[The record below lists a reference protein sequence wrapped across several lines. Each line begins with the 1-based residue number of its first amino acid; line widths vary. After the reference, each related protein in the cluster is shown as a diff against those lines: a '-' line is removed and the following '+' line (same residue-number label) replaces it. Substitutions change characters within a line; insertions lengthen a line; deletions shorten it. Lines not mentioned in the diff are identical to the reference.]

1 MKIYYNIKNIRLGGS
16 LMLTIK
22 GLCKTYGSGEVK
34 VDALKN
40 INLTINQ
47 GEFVAIVGASGSG
60 KSTLLHTMAGLDKPT
75 EGNVIIDNQD
85 IYTLDGDNLA
95 VFRRRKMGFVF
106 QSFNLIDVLTLEENI
121 QLPVLLDH
129 QKIDKDYLN
138 ELLELLGL
146 RDRKDHLPSQL
157 SGGQQQ
163 RATIA
168 RALIYKP
175 SIIFAD
181 EPTGNLDKKNSK
193 EVMELL
199 KLSSKKYKQTLVVV
213 THDLEIASAA
223 DRIITLSD
231 GDIR

>member
-1 MKIYYNIKNIRLGGS
+1 
-16 LMLTIK
+16 MLTIK
-22 GLCKTYGSGEVK
+22 EVCKTYGSGEAK

-40 INLTINQ
+40 ISLTINQ

-60 KSTLLHTMAGLDKPT
+60 KSTLLHAMAGLDKPT
-75 EGNVIIDNQD
+75 EGNIIIDNQD
-85 IYTLDGDNLA
+85 IYTLDGENLA
-95 VFRRRKMGFVF
+95 VFRRRKIGFVF

-138 ELLELLGL
+138 ELLDLLGL

-163 RATIA
+163 RAAIA

-181 EPTGNLDKKNSK
+181 EPTGNLDKENSK

-231 GDIR
+231 GEIR

>member
-1 MKIYYNIKNIRLGGS
+1 
-16 LMLTIK
+16 MLTLK
-22 GLCKTYGSGEVK
+22 ELCKTYGSGEVK

-40 INLTINQ
+40 IDLTINQ

-60 KSTLLHTMAGLDKPT
+60 KSTLLHAMAGLDKPT

-85 IYTLDGDNLA
+85 IYTLNGDNLA
-95 VFRRRKMGFVF
+95 VFRRRKIGFVF
-106 QSFNLIDVLTLEENI
+106 QYYNLIDVLTLEENI
-121 QLPVLLDH
+121 QLPILLDH
-129 QKIDKDYLN
+129 QKIDKDYMS
-138 ELLELLGL
+138 ELLDLLGL
-146 RDRKDHLPSQL
+146 RDRRYHLPSQM

-163 RATIA
+163 RAAIA

-181 EPTGNLDKKNSK
+181 EPTGNLDKENSK

-213 THDLEIASAA
+213 THDLEIASEA

-231 GDIR
+231 GEIR

>member
-1 MKIYYNIKNIRLGGS
+1 
-16 LMLTIK
+16 MLTIK
-22 GLCKTYGSGEVK
+22 ELCRTYVSGEIK

-47 GEFVAIVGASGSG
+47 GEFVAVVGASGSG
-60 KSTLLHTMAGLDKPT
+60 KSTLLHAMAGLDKPT
-75 EGNVIIDNQD
+75 GGNIIIDNQD
-85 IYTLDGDNLA
+85 IYTLDTDNLA
-95 VFRRRKMGFVF
+95 VFRRRKIGFVF
-106 QSFNLIDVLTLEENI
+106 QSYNLIDVLTLEENI

-138 ELLELLGL
+138 ELLVLLGL
-146 RDRKDHLPSQL
+146 SDRKDHLPSQL

-163 RATIA
+163 RAAIA

-231 GDIR
+231 GEIR

>member
-1 MKIYYNIKNIRLGGS
+1 MLMIKN
-16 LMLTIK
+16 
-22 GLCKTYGSGEVK
+22 LCRTYGNGETK

-60 KSTLLHTMAGLDKPT
+60 KSTLLHAMAGLDKPT
-75 EGNVIIDNQD
+75 KGNVIIDNED
-85 IYTLDGDNLA
+85 IYILDEDNRA
-95 VFRRRKMGFVF
+95 VFRRRKIGFVF
-106 QSFNLIDVLTLEENI
+106 QSFNLIPVLNLEENI

-146 RDRKDHLPSQL
+146 KDRKDHLPSQL

-163 RATIA
+163 RAAIA

-181 EPTGNLDKKNSK
+181 EPTGNLDINNSK
-193 EVMELL
+193 EVMDLL
-199 KLSSKKYKQTLVVV
+199 KVSSKKYKQTLVVV
-213 THDLEIASAA
+213 THDLEIASRA

-231 GDIR
+231 GEIR

>member
-1 MKIYYNIKNIRLGGS
+1 
-16 LMLTIK
+16 MLTIK
-22 GLCKTYGSGEVK
+22 ELCKIYGSGEAK

-40 INLTINQ
+40 ISLTINQ

-60 KSTLLHTMAGLDKPT
+60 KSTLLHAMAGLDKPT
-75 EGNVIIDNQD
+75 EGNIIIDNQD
-85 IYTLDGDNLA
+85 IYTLDGENLA
-95 VFRRRKMGFVF
+95 VFRRRKIGFVF

-138 ELLELLGL
+138 ELLDLLGL

-163 RATIA
+163 RAAIA

-231 GDIR
+231 GEIR

>member
-1 MKIYYNIKNIRLGGS
+1 
-16 LMLTIK
+16 MLTIK
-22 GLCKTYGSGEVK
+22 ELSRTYGSGEAK

-60 KSTLLHTMAGLDKPT
+60 KSTLLHAMAGLDKPT
-75 EGNVIIDNQD
+75 EGNISIDNQD
-85 IYTLDGDNLA
+85 IYTLKDDNLA
-95 VFRRRKMGFVF
+95 AFRRRKIGFVF
-106 QSFNLIDVLTLEENI
+106 QSLNLIPVLTLEENI
-121 QLPVLLDH
+121 QLPILLDY

-138 ELLELLGL
+138 ELLALLGL
-146 RDRKDHLPSQL
+146 SDRKNHLPSQL

-163 RATIA
+163 RAAIA

-231 GDIR
+231 GEIM

>member
-1 MKIYYNIKNIRLGGS
+1 V
-16 LMLTIK
+16 LTIK
-22 GLCKTYGSGEVK
+22 ELCKIYGSGEAK

-40 INLTINQ
+40 ISLTINQ

-60 KSTLLHTMAGLDKPT
+60 KSTLLHAMAGLDKPT
-75 EGNVIIDNQD
+75 EGNIIIDNQD
-85 IYTLDGDNLA
+85 IYTLDGENLA
-95 VFRRRKMGFVF
+95 VFRRRKIGFVF

-138 ELLELLGL
+138 ELLDLLGL

-163 RATIA
+163 RAAIA

-231 GDIR
+231 GEIR

>member
-1 MKIYYNIKNIRLGGS
+1 
-16 LMLTIK
+16 MLIVEN
-22 GLCKTYGSGEVK
+22 LYKTYGCGDIK
-34 VDALKN
+34 VEALKN

-47 GEFVAIVGASGSG
+47 GEFVAIVGVSGSG
-60 KSTLLHTMAGLDKPT
+60 KSTLLHAMAGIDKPT
-75 EGNVIIDNQD
+75 EGNVIIDNEN
-85 IYTLDGDNLA
+85 IYDLDVDNLA
-95 VFRRRKMGFVF
+95 VFRRRNIGFVF
-106 QSFNLIDVLTLEENI
+106 QSFNLIPVLTLEENI
-121 QLPVLLDH
+121 ELPVLLDH
-129 QKIDKDYLN
+129 EKPDKDYLN
-138 ELLELLGL
+138 ELLNLLELK
-146 RDRKDHLPSQL
+146 DRKNHIPSQL

-163 RATIA
+163 RAAIA

-231 GDIR
+231 GKIISWFL

>member
-1 MKIYYNIKNIRLGGS
+1 
-16 LMLTIK
+16 MLTIK
-22 GLCKTYGSGEVK
+22 ELCKTYGSGEVK

-60 KSTLLHTMAGLDKPT
+60 KSTLLHAMAGLDKPT
-75 EGNVIIDNQD
+75 EGNIIIDNQD

-95 VFRRRKMGFVF
+95 VFRRRKIGFVF
-106 QSFNLIDVLTLEENI
+106 QFFNLIPVLTLEENI

-213 THDLEIASAA
+213 THDLEIASEA

-231 GDIR
+231 GEIR

>member
-1 MKIYYNIKNIRLGGS
+1 
-16 LMLTIK
+16 MLTTK
-22 GLCKTYGSGEVK
+22 ALCKTYGSGEVK

-40 INLTINQ
+40 VSLTIKQ
-47 GEFVAIVGASGSG
+47 GEFVAIVGSSGSG
-60 KSTLLHTMAGLDKPT
+60 KSTLLHAMAGLDKPT
-75 EGNVIIDNQD
+75 EGNIIIDNQD

-95 VFRRRKMGFVF
+95 IFRRRKIGFVF
-106 QSFNLIDVLTLEENI
+106 QSFNLISVLTLEENI

-146 RDRKDHLPSQL
+146 SDRRDHIPSQL

-163 RATIA
+163 RAAIA

-181 EPTGNLDKKNSK
+181 EPTGNLDKENSK

-213 THDLEIASAA
+213 THDLEIASEA

-231 GDIR
+231 GEIR

>member
-1 MKIYYNIKNIRLGGS
+1 
-16 LMLTIK
+16 MLTVK
-22 GLCKTYGSGEVK
+22 NLYKTYGSGDIKVEV
-34 VDALKN
+34 LKD
-40 INLTINQ
+40 INLAINQ

-60 KSTLLHTMAGLDKPT
+60 KCTILHAMAGLDKPT
-75 EGNVIIDNQD
+75 IGNVIIDNEN
-85 IYTLDGDNLA
+85 IYDLNTDNLA
-95 VFRRRKMGFVF
+95 IFRRRKIGFVF
-106 QSFNLIDVLTLEENI
+106 QAFNLIPVLTLEENI
-121 QLPVLLDH
+121 ELPVLLDH
-129 QKIDKDYLN
+129 EKPDKDYLN
-138 ELLELLGL
+138 ELLNLLELK
-146 RDRKDHLPSQL
+146 DRKNHIPSQL

-163 RATIA
+163 RAAIA

-181 EPTGNLDKKNSK
+181 EPTGNLDKENSK

-231 GDIR
+231 GKIIS

>member
-1 MKIYYNIKNIRLGGS
+1 
-16 LMLTIK
+16 MLTIK
-22 GLCKTYGSGEVK
+22 EVSRTYGSGEAK

-60 KSTLLHTMAGLDKPT
+60 KSTLLHAMAGLDKPT
-75 EGNVIIDNQD
+75 EGNIIIDNQD
-85 IYTLDGDNLA
+85 IYTLKDDNLA
-95 VFRRRKMGFVF
+95 AFRRRKIGFVF
-106 QSFNLIDVLTLEENI
+106 QSLNLIPVLTLEENI
-121 QLPVLLDH
+121 QLPILLDY

-138 ELLELLGL
+138 ELLVLLGL
-146 RDRKDHLPSQL
+146 SDRKDHLPSQL

-163 RATIA
+163 RAAIA

-181 EPTGNLDKKNSK
+181 EPTGNLDVKNSK

-231 GDIR
+231 GEIM

>member
-1 MKIYYNIKNIRLGGS
+1 
-16 LMLTIK
+16 MLTIK
-22 GLCKTYGSGEVK
+22 ELCRTYGSGEIK

-60 KSTLLHTMAGLDKPT
+60 KSTLLHAMAGLDKPT

-95 VFRRRKMGFVF
+95 VFRRRKIGFVF
-106 QSFNLIDVLTLEENI
+106 QSYNLIPVLTLEENI

-231 GDIR
+231 GEIR

>member
-1 MKIYYNIKNIRLGGS
+1 MLIIKN
-16 LMLTIK
+16 
-22 GLCKTYGSGEVK
+22 LCRTYGNGETK

-40 INLTINQ
+40 INITINQ

-60 KSTLLHTMAGLDKPT
+60 KSTLLHAMAGLDKPT
-75 EGNVIIDNQD
+75 EGNVIIDNED
-85 IYTLDGDNLA
+85 IYTLDEDNRA
-95 VFRRRKMGFVF
+95 VFRRRKIGFVF
-106 QSFNLIDVLTLEENI
+106 QSFNLIPVLNLEENI

-146 RDRKDHLPSQL
+146 KDRKGHLPSQL

-163 RATIA
+163 RAAIA

-181 EPTGNLDKKNSK
+181 EPTGNLDINNSK
-193 EVMELL
+193 EVMDLL
-199 KLSSKKYKQTLVVV
+199 KVSSKKYKQTLVVV
-213 THDLEIASAA
+213 THNLEIASRA

-231 GDIR
+231 GEIR

>member
-1 MKIYYNIKNIRLGGS
+1 M
-16 LMLTIK
+16 
-22 GLCKTYGSGEVK
+22 
-34 VDALKN
+34 
-40 INLTINQ
+40 
-47 GEFVAIVGASGSG
+47 
-60 KSTLLHTMAGLDKPT
+60 
-75 EGNVIIDNQD
+75 
-85 IYTLDGDNLA
+85 
-95 VFRRRKMGFVF
+95 F
-106 QSFNLIDVLTLEENI
+106 QSFNLISVLTLEENI

-146 RDRKDHLPSQL
+146 SDRRDHLPSQL

-163 RATIA
+163 RAAIA

-181 EPTGNLDKKNSK
+181 EPTGNLDKENSK

-231 GDIR
+231 GEIR

>member
-1 MKIYYNIKNIRLGGS
+1 
-16 LMLTIK
+16 MLTIK
-22 GLCKTYGSGEVK
+22 ELSRTYGNGEAK

-60 KSTLLHTMAGLDKPT
+60 KSTLLHAMAGLDKPT
-75 EGNVIIDNQD
+75 EGNIIIDNQD
-85 IYTLDGDNLA
+85 IYTLKDDNLA
-95 VFRRRKMGFVF
+95 AFRRRKIGFVF
-106 QSFNLIDVLTLEENI
+106 QSLNLIPVLTLEENI
-121 QLPVLLDH
+121 QLPVLLDY

-138 ELLELLGL
+138 ELLVLLGL
-146 RDRKDHLPSQL
+146 SDRKDHLPSQL

-163 RATIA
+163 RAAIA

-199 KLSSKKYKQTLVVV
+199 RLSSKKYKQTLVVV

-231 GDIR
+231 GEIM

>member
-1 MKIYYNIKNIRLGGS
+1 MLIVKNLY
-16 LMLTIK
+16 
-22 GLCKTYGSGEVK
+22 KTYGCGDIK
-34 VDALKN
+34 VEALKN
-40 INLTINQ
+40 INLAINQ

-60 KSTLLHTMAGLDKPT
+60 KSTLLHAMAGIDKPT
-75 EGNVIIDNQD
+75 EGNVIIDNEN
-85 IYTLDGDNLA
+85 IYDLNTDNLA
-95 VFRRRKMGFVF
+95 VFRRRKIGFVF
-106 QSFNLIDVLTLEENI
+106 QAFNLIPVLTLEENI
-121 QLPVLLDH
+121 ELPVLLDH
-129 QKIDKDYLN
+129 EKPDKDYLN
-138 ELLELLGL
+138 ELLNLLELK
-146 RDRKDHLPSQL
+146 DRKNHIPSQL

-163 RATIA
+163 RAAIA

-181 EPTGNLDKKNSK
+181 EPTGNLDKENSK

-231 GDIR
+231 GKIIS

>member
-1 MKIYYNIKNIRLGGS
+1 
-16 LMLTIK
+16 
-22 GLCKTYGSGEVK
+22 
-34 VDALKN
+34 
-40 INLTINQ
+40 
-47 GEFVAIVGASGSG
+47 
-60 KSTLLHTMAGLDKPT
+60 
-75 EGNVIIDNQD
+75 
-85 IYTLDGDNLA
+85 
-95 VFRRRKMGFVF
+95 GFVF
-106 QSFNLIDVLTLEENI
+106 QSFNLISVLTLEENI

-146 RDRKDHLPSQL
+146 SDRRDHLPSQL

-163 RATIA
+163 RAAIA

-181 EPTGNLDKKNSK
+181 EPTGNLDKENSK

-231 GDIR
+231 GEIR

>member
-1 MKIYYNIKNIRLGGS
+1 
-16 LMLTIK
+16 MLTIK
-22 GLCKTYGSGEVK
+22 ELSRTYGSGEAK
-34 VDALKN
+34 VEALKN

-60 KSTLLHTMAGLDKPT
+60 KSTLLHAMAGLDKPT
-75 EGNVIIDNQD
+75 EGNIIIDNQD
-85 IYTLDGDNLA
+85 IYTLKDDDLA
-95 VFRRRKMGFVF
+95 AFRRRKIGFVF
-106 QSFNLIDVLTLEENI
+106 QSFNLIPVLTLEENI
-121 QLPVLLDH
+121 QLPVLLDY
-129 QKIDKDYLN
+129 QKIDRDYLN
-138 ELLELLGL
+138 ELLMLLGL
-146 RDRKDHLPSQL
+146 SDRKDHVPSQL

-163 RATIA
+163 RAAIA

-175 SIIFAD
+175 SVIFAD

-199 KLSSKKYKQTLVVV
+199 KLSSIKYRQTLVVV

-231 GDIR
+231 GEVK

>member
-1 MKIYYNIKNIRLGGS
+1 MLIIKN
-16 LMLTIK
+16 
-22 GLCKTYGSGEVK
+22 LCRTYGNEETK

-40 INLTINQ
+40 INITINQ

-60 KSTLLHTMAGLDKPT
+60 KSTLLHAMAGLDKPT
-75 EGNVIIDNQD
+75 EGNVIIDNED
-85 IYTLDGDNLA
+85 IYTLDEDNRA
-95 VFRRRKMGFVF
+95 VFRRRKIGFVF
-106 QSFNLIDVLTLEENI
+106 QSFNLIPVLNLEENI

-146 RDRKDHLPSQL
+146 KDRKGHLPSQL

-163 RATIA
+163 RAAIA

-181 EPTGNLDKKNSK
+181 EPTGNLDINNSK
-193 EVMELL
+193 EVMDLL
-199 KLSSKKYKQTLVVV
+199 KVSSKKYKQTLVVV
-213 THDLEIASAA
+213 THNLEIASRA

-231 GDIR
+231 GEIR

>member
-1 MKIYYNIKNIRLGGS
+1 M
-16 LMLTIK
+16 LMVNE
-22 GLCKTYGSGEVK
+22 LCKTYGSGEVK

-47 GEFVAIVGASGSG
+47 GEFVAIVGSSGSG
-60 KSTLLHTMAGLDKPT
+60 KSTLLHAMAGLDKPT
-75 EGNVIIDNQD
+75 EGNIIIDNQN
-85 IYTLDGDNLA
+85 IYTLKEDNLA
-95 VFRRRKMGFVF
+95 AFRRRKIGFVF
-106 QSFNLIDVLTLEENI
+106 QFFNLIPVLTLEENI

-138 ELLELLGL
+138 ELLRLLDL
-146 RDRKDHLPSQL
+146 SDRRDHIPSQL

-163 RATIA
+163 RAAIA

-231 GDIR
+231 GEIR

>member
-1 MKIYYNIKNIRLGGS
+1 
-16 LMLTIK
+16 MLTMK
-22 GLCKTYGSGEVK
+22 ELCKTYGSGEVK

-60 KSTLLHTMAGLDKPT
+60 KSTLLHVMAGLDKPT
-75 EGNVIIDNQD
+75 EGNISIDNQD

-106 QSFNLIDVLTLEENI
+106 QSFNLISVLTLEENI

-138 ELLELLGL
+138 ELLELLAL

-163 RATIA
+163 RAAIA

-231 GDIR
+231 GDISR